1 MTDANWFDTARFGMF
16 MHWGHSSQQGIEL
29 SWPLVGGN
37 PALPRCTDVPVADYH
52 ASAATFDPKAWDA
65 AELARTAKRLGMQYA
80 IITTKHHDGYAMY
93 DTQHSSYSV
102 EHSPYGGDIT
112 REFLDAMRA
121 EGLRAGV
128 YFSLIDWYHPDYPT
142 FTEADKPYAMGKWR
156 RPSPEAWERY
166 RAFMFAQI
174 RELLTN
180 YGKIDVI
187 WFDGGWERS
196 KSEWASADLEAMIRD
211 LQPGILINDRLPGVG
226 DFETPEQF
234 VPAQAPG
241 KRWETC
247 LTINESWG
255 YNTVDDDFKSARQ
268 LIHTLCEVAGRG
280 GNLLLNVGPMGDGA
294 LPPEIAERLAVIETW
309 MSRNAESII
318 GTTPGLEPWQ
328 VYGASTRR
336 DDTVYVHLLMRP
348 YDTVTVRGLRT
359 KRVRSVRA
367 LSTGAALD
375 FTTRCSVI
383 DTLFNPNP
391 TGEVTISVPEDSNDP
406 YATVLAIELAPDAT
420 AETPG

>member
-1 MTDANWFDTARFGMF
+1 MTDNWFDAARFGMF

-65 AELARTAKRLGMQYA
+65 GELARAAKRLGMQYA
-80 IITTKHHDGYAMY
+80 IITTKHHDGYTMY
-93 DTQHSSYSV
+93 HTQQSLYSV

-112 REFLDAMRA
+112 RDFLDAMRA

-142 FTEADKPYAMGKWR
+142 FTDADKPYTMGKWR
-156 RPSPEAWERY
+156 RPAPEAWERY

-196 KSEWASADLEAMIRD
+196 KTEWASAELEAMIRE
-211 LQPGILINDRLPGVG
+211 LQPGILINDRLTGVG

-234 VPAQAPG
+234 VPAEAPG
-241 KRWETC
+241 RRWETC

-336 DDTVYVHLLMRP
+336 GDTVYVHLLLRP
-348 YDTVTVRGLRT
+348 YDTVTVRGIRT

-367 LSTGAALD
+367 LSTGAELA

-391 TGEVTISVPEDSNDP
+391 TGELTIAVPADAVDP
-406 YATVLAIELAPDAT
+406 YATVLAIELAPEAA
-420 AETPG
+420 AEIEG